1 MTVDRIWYILGKKL
15 TGEASEE
22 ELTDL
27 EDLLCHHP
35 ELHYPIQ
42 HIIELWQL
50 GKETD
55 HQEAIRALQR
65 HLLRIANEGGD
76 IGYENEENQ
85 EVSPLA
91 DDPGFSDRQSGI
103 KPQQKAAITAI
114 LYVAAAALIII
125 AFLFFRQD
133 ASSPGTTA
141 GTHIPGKNDTP
152 NEISTRSGSHSHI
165 TLPDG
170 SQVVL
175 NGNSTLTY
183 DKYFD
188 KEIREVQ
195 LNGEAYFDVTTNHDR
210 PFVIHT
216 HQMDIKVLG
225 TSFNV
230 KSYDN
235 DKRSET
241 SLIRGSIE
249 VTMKNNPAKK
259 MILKPADKLVIVNNT
274 AGVSGPHHA
283 LSKEV
288 LDISMKKINYLPA
301 DSTVIETSWVDNRL
315 IFRDL
320 PFSEMATEME
330 RKYGVA
336 FQFRNDKIKQLRF
349 NGNFKN
355 ETIDQVLKA
364 LQMANHFSYQKINN
378 TIIITN

>member
-1 MTVDRIWYILGKKL
+1 MTVDRIWYILGKRL

-22 ELTDL
+22 ELNDL
-27 EDLLCHHP
+27 EELLCHHP

-42 HIIELWQL
+42 HIIELWRL
-50 GKETD
+50 DKKTD
-55 HQEAIRALQR
+55 HHEAIQALQR
-65 HLLRIANEGGD
+65 HLLRIADQDGE
-76 IGYENEENQ
+76 IMYEDKKDPEDPALTDEN
-85 EVSPLA
+85 S
-91 DDPGFSDRQSGI
+91 FSGRQTGARSWR
-103 KPQQKAAITAI
+103 KAAKITVYI
-114 LYVAAAALIII
+114 AAASLIVV
-125 AFLFFRQD
+125 AFLFFRQST
-133 ASSPGTTA
+133 SSPRATISANT
-141 GTHIPGKNDTP
+141 PSKSDNP
-152 NEISTRSGSHSHI
+152 NEISTKPGSHSHI

-175 NGNSTLTY
+175 NGNSMLTY

-188 KEIREVQ
+188 REIREVQ
-195 LNGEAYFDVTTNHDR
+195 LNGEAYFDVKKNPAR
-210 PFVIHT
+210 PFIIHT
-216 HQMDIKVLG
+216 RQMDIKVLG

-249 VTMKNNPAKK
+249 VTMKNDPAKK
-259 MILKPADKLVIVNNT
+259 IILKPADKLVVVDNAAAI
-274 AGVSGPHHA
+274 SGPRH
-283 LSKEV
+283 SRITDD
-288 LDISMKKINYLPA
+288 LDISMKKINYLAA

-320 PFSEMATEME
+320 PFSDMAIEME

-336 FQFRNDKIKQLRF
+336 FRFTNERAKQLRF

-364 LQMANHFSYQKINN
+364 LQMANHFSYQKING

>member
-22 ELTDL
+22 ELNDL

-42 HIIELWQL
+42 HIIELWRL
-50 GKETD
+50 DKKTD
-55 HQEAIRALQR
+55 HREAIQALQR
-65 HLLRIANEGGD
+65 HLLRIADQHGE
-76 IGYENEENQ
+76 IVYEDEQDQEN
-85 EVSPLA
+85 PALA
-91 DDPGFSDRQSGI
+91 DENGLSDQHTRTI
-103 KPQQKAAITAI
+103 PRRKAAKITI
-114 LYVAAAALIII
+114 YIAAASLITIV
-125 AFLFFRQD
+125 FLFFRQST
-133 ASSPGTTA
+133 SSPEA
-141 GTHIPGKNDTP
+141 AISARIPGKNDTP
-152 NEISTRSGSHSHI
+152 NEISTRPGSHSHI

-175 NGNSTLTY
+175 NGNSMLTY

-195 LNGEAYFDVTTNHDR
+195 LNGEAYFDVTKNPDR
-210 PFVIHT
+210 PFIIHT
-216 HQMDIKVLG
+216 RQMDIKVLG

-249 VTMKNNPAKK
+249 VTMKNDPAKK
-259 MILKPADKLVIVNNT
+259 IILKPADKLVIVNN
-274 AGVSGPHHA
+274 AAAISGPRHA
-283 LSKEV
+283 LTTDGP
-288 LDISMKKINYLPA
+288 DISMKKINYLPA
-301 DSTVIETSWVDNRL
+301 DSTVIETSWVDDRL

-320 PFSEMATEME
+320 SFSDMAVEME

-336 FQFRNDKIKQLRF
+336 FRFTNEKVKQLRF

-355 ETIDQVLKA
+355 ETIDQILKA
-364 LQMANHFSYQKINN
+364 LQMANHFSYQKING